1 MASFSFHAV
10 AGIIMTKNHA
20 IRQITPLVINNHII
34 VSEVNMLDVLT

>member
-20 IRQITPLVINNHII
+20 IRQITPLVSSTII
-34 VSEVNMLDVLT
+34 L